1 MTTVAAQE
9 IKRRGIGAVDEMLT
23 KGPIHII
30 RNNKPQYVLMT
41 ENDYYA
47 LIEDAAIARMVSSEH
62 DLEAGRVC
70 RGSVAQLLAEIDRP
84 DKAS

>member
-23 KGPIHII
+23 KGPVHII
-30 RNNKPQYVLMT
+30 RNNKPQYVVMT

-47 LIEDAAIARMVSSEH
+47 LIEDAAIARTVSSER

-84 DKAS
+84 DKSS

>member
-1 MTTVAAQE
+1 MTTVAAHE

-23 KGPIHII
+23 KGPVHII
-30 RNNKPQYVLMT
+30 RNNKPQYVVMT

-47 LIEDAAIARMVSSEH
+47 LIEDAAIARMVSSER
-62 DLEAGRVC
+62 DLEAGRLC
-70 RGSVAQLLAEIDRP
+70 RGSAAQLLAEIGRP

>member
-23 KGPIHII
+23 KGPVHII

-41 ENDYYA
+41 EN
-47 LIEDAAIARMVSSEH
+47 AAIARMVSSEH

>member
-23 KGPIHII
+23 KGPVHII
-30 RNNKPQYVLMT
+30 RNNKPQYVVMT

-47 LIEDAAIARMVSSEH
+47 LIEDAAIARMVSSER

-70 RGSVAQLLAEIDRP
+70 RGSAAQLLAEIDRP
-84 DKAS
+84 DKTS